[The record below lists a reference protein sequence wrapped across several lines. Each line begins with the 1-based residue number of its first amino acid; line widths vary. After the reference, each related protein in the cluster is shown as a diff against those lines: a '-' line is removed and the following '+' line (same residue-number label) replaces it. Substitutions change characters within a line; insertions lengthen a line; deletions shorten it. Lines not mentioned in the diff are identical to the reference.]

1 MRCDPDYCD
10 IHDFAVAPN
19 SAWCRMEYHKR
30 GSEGSRLATEMG
42 LSEAI
47 NRMGD
52 LVQDLLDERKTRFQ
66 PRRQAA
72 PNPPEEK
79 KEIKSGEGYRWNQE

>member
-30 GSEGSRLATEMG
+30 GSEGSRLRRSTEWVTWSRISWMRG
-42 LSEAI
+42 RPGSNHAAKLPP
-47 NRMGD
+47 
-52 LVQDLLDERKTRFQ
+52 TR
-66 PRRQAA
+66 P
-72 PNPPEEK
+72 K
-79 KEIKSGEGYRWNQE
+79 KKKK